1 MLLAHELI
9 GHAHDP
15 AIVLIHGITDS
26 RHAWH
31 PLLHSLAAHHL
42 VLAVD
47 LRGHGES
54 DSDVGYDPIS
64 YATDVV
70 ETASALGV
78 NDALVVGHS
87 LGGVVASAFAAIAPC
102 RAVINIDQSLRLSAF
117 KAALEQLEPMLKG
130 DDESFQQALELM
142 FTAMDGPLSASEQA
156 RLREHRRPDQAVVLA
171 TWAAVFESTEAELD
185 ATVEALAASNE
196 ALQSTNEEL
205 MSSNEELQ
213 SSNEELQSVNEE
225 LNTVNAEYQEKIDI
239 LNRLNADLDNM
250 AQAVA
255 AGPVFVDELLNL
267 TRFSPDA
274 THIFKL
280 RESDIGRPLD
290 DLAHTLLYPELI
302 ADLARTL
309 RDEARVEQ
317 EIPGINGL
325 HYFVRMLPYRVP
337 SSDKKGAVITFMD
350 VTALHEASRLPFVI
364 ATLSNN
370 KRPAWAEYRLALP
383 DNWVVAKATN
393 DPDKN
398 MVWPVAPGD
407 EYDGL

>member
-64 YATDVV
+64 YATDVM

-156 RLREHRRPDQAVVLA
+156 RLREHRRADQAVVLA

-185 ATVEALAASNE
+185 ATVEALAGGITVPYL
-196 ALQSTNEEL
+196 ALHGIDPGPDYGPW
-205 MSSNEELQ
+205 LQ
-213 SSNEELQSVNEE
+213 HLVPTA
-225 LNTVNAEYQEKIDI
+225 TVEVWPDMGHY
-239 LNRLNADLDNM
+239 LHL
-250 AQAVA
+250 
-255 AGPVFVDELLNL
+255 VDPA
-267 TRFSPDA
+267 RF
-274 THIFKL
+274 
-280 RESDIGRPLD
+280 
-290 DLAHTLLYPELI
+290 
-302 ADLARTL
+302 LARL
-309 RDEARVEQ
+309 AEFEAQV
-317 EIPGINGL
+317 
-325 HYFVRMLPYRVP
+325 
-337 SSDKKGAVITFMD
+337 GA
-350 VTALHEASRLPFVI
+350 
-364 ATLSNN
+364 
-370 KRPAWAEYRLALP
+370 
-383 DNWVVAKATN
+383 
-393 DPDKN
+393 
-398 MVWPVAPGD
+398 
-407 EYDGL
+407 

>member
-31 PLLHSLAAHHL
+31 PLLHSLAAHQL

-156 RLREHRRPDQAVVLA
+156 RLREHRRADQAVVLA

-185 ATVEALAASNE
+185 ATVEALAGGITVPYL
-196 ALQSTNEEL
+196 ALHGIDPGPDYGPW
-205 MSSNEELQ
+205 LQ
-213 SSNEELQSVNEE
+213 HLVPTA
-225 LNTVNAEYQEKIDI
+225 TVEVWPDMGHY
-239 LNRLNADLDNM
+239 LHL
-250 AQAVA
+250 
-255 AGPVFVDELLNL
+255 VDPA
-267 TRFSPDA
+267 RF
-274 THIFKL
+274 
-280 RESDIGRPLD
+280 
-290 DLAHTLLYPELI
+290 
-302 ADLARTL
+302 LARL
-309 RDEARVEQ
+309 AEFEAQV
-317 EIPGINGL
+317 
-325 HYFVRMLPYRVP
+325 
-337 SSDKKGAVITFMD
+337 GA
-350 VTALHEASRLPFVI
+350 
-364 ATLSNN
+364 
-370 KRPAWAEYRLALP
+370 
-383 DNWVVAKATN
+383 
-393 DPDKN
+393 
-398 MVWPVAPGD
+398 
-407 EYDGL
+407 

>member
-156 RLREHRRPDQAVVLA
+156 RLREHRRADQAVVLA

-185 ATVEALAASNE
+185 ATVEALAGGITVPYL
-196 ALQSTNEEL
+196 ALHGIDPGPDYGPW
-205 MSSNEELQ
+205 LQ
-213 SSNEELQSVNEE
+213 HLVPTA
-225 LNTVNAEYQEKIDI
+225 TVEVWPDMGHY
-239 LNRLNADLDNM
+239 LHL
-250 AQAVA
+250 
-255 AGPVFVDELLNL
+255 VDPA
-267 TRFSPDA
+267 RF
-274 THIFKL
+274 
-280 RESDIGRPLD
+280 
-290 DLAHTLLYPELI
+290 
-302 ADLARTL
+302 LARL
-309 RDEARVEQ
+309 AEFEAQV
-317 EIPGINGL
+317 
-325 HYFVRMLPYRVP
+325 
-337 SSDKKGAVITFMD
+337 GA
-350 VTALHEASRLPFVI
+350 
-364 ATLSNN
+364 
-370 KRPAWAEYRLALP
+370 
-383 DNWVVAKATN
+383 
-393 DPDKN
+393 
-398 MVWPVAPGD
+398 
-407 EYDGL
+407 

>member
-54 DSDVGYDPIS
+54 DSDLGYDPIS

-102 RAVINIDQSLRLSAF
+102 RAVVNIDQSLRLSAF

-156 RLREHRRPDQAVVLA
+156 RLREHRRADQAVVLA

-185 ATVEALAASNE
+185 ATVEALAGGITVPYL
-196 ALQSTNEEL
+196 ALHGIDPGPDYGPW
-205 MSSNEELQ
+205 LQ
-213 SSNEELQSVNEE
+213 HLVPTA
-225 LNTVNAEYQEKIDI
+225 TVEVWPDMGHY
-239 LNRLNADLDNM
+239 LHL
-250 AQAVA
+250 
-255 AGPVFVDELLNL
+255 VDPA
-267 TRFSPDA
+267 RF
-274 THIFKL
+274 
-280 RESDIGRPLD
+280 
-290 DLAHTLLYPELI
+290 
-302 ADLARTL
+302 LARL
-309 RDEARVEQ
+309 AEFEAQV
-317 EIPGINGL
+317 
-325 HYFVRMLPYRVP
+325 
-337 SSDKKGAVITFMD
+337 GA
-350 VTALHEASRLPFVI
+350 
-364 ATLSNN
+364 
-370 KRPAWAEYRLALP
+370 
-383 DNWVVAKATN
+383 
-393 DPDKN
+393 
-398 MVWPVAPGD
+398 
-407 EYDGL
+407 

>member
-87 LGGVVASAFAAIAPC
+87 LENVMASAFAAIAPC

-156 RLREHRRPDQAVVLA
+156 RLREHRRADQAVVLA

-185 ATVEALAASNE
+185 ATVEALAGGITVPYL
-196 ALQSTNEEL
+196 ALHGIDPGPDYGPW
-205 MSSNEELQ
+205 LQ
-213 SSNEELQSVNEE
+213 HLVPTA
-225 LNTVNAEYQEKIDI
+225 TVEVWPDMGHY
-239 LNRLNADLDNM
+239 LHL
-250 AQAVA
+250 
-255 AGPVFVDELLNL
+255 VDPA
-267 TRFSPDA
+267 RF
-274 THIFKL
+274 
-280 RESDIGRPLD
+280 
-290 DLAHTLLYPELI
+290 
-302 ADLARTL
+302 LARL
-309 RDEARVEQ
+309 AEFEAQV
-317 EIPGINGL
+317 
-325 HYFVRMLPYRVP
+325 
-337 SSDKKGAVITFMD
+337 GA
-350 VTALHEASRLPFVI
+350 
-364 ATLSNN
+364 
-370 KRPAWAEYRLALP
+370 
-383 DNWVVAKATN
+383 
-393 DPDKN
+393 
-398 MVWPVAPGD
+398 
-407 EYDGL
+407 

>member
-54 DSDVGYDPIS
+54 DSDLGYDPIS

-156 RLREHRRPDQAVVLA
+156 RLREHRRADQAVVLA

-185 ATVEALAASNE
+185 ATVEALAGGITVPYL
-196 ALQSTNEEL
+196 ALHGIDPGPDYGPW
-205 MSSNEELQ
+205 LQ
-213 SSNEELQSVNEE
+213 HLVPTA
-225 LNTVNAEYQEKIDI
+225 TVEVWPDMGHY
-239 LNRLNADLDNM
+239 LHL
-250 AQAVA
+250 
-255 AGPVFVDELLNL
+255 VDPA
-267 TRFSPDA
+267 RF
-274 THIFKL
+274 
-280 RESDIGRPLD
+280 
-290 DLAHTLLYPELI
+290 
-302 ADLARTL
+302 LARL
-309 RDEARVEQ
+309 AEFEAQV
-317 EIPGINGL
+317 
-325 HYFVRMLPYRVP
+325 
-337 SSDKKGAVITFMD
+337 GA
-350 VTALHEASRLPFVI
+350 
-364 ATLSNN
+364 
-370 KRPAWAEYRLALP
+370 
-383 DNWVVAKATN
+383 
-393 DPDKN
+393 
-398 MVWPVAPGD
+398 
-407 EYDGL
+407 

>member
-102 RAVINIDQSLRLSAF
+102 RAVVNIDQSLRLSAF

-130 DDESFQQALELM
+130 DDESFQQALEMM
-142 FTAMDGPLSASEQA
+142 FNAMDGPLSASEQA
-156 RLREHRRPDQAVVLA
+156 RLREHRRADQAVVLA

-185 ATVEALAASNE
+185 ATVEALAGGITVPYL
-196 ALQSTNEEL
+196 ALHGIDPGPDYGPW
-205 MSSNEELQ
+205 LQ
-213 SSNEELQSVNEE
+213 HLVPTA
-225 LNTVNAEYQEKIDI
+225 TVEVWPDMGHY
-239 LNRLNADLDNM
+239 LHL
-250 AQAVA
+250 
-255 AGPVFVDELLNL
+255 VDPA
-267 TRFSPDA
+267 RF
-274 THIFKL
+274 
-280 RESDIGRPLD
+280 
-290 DLAHTLLYPELI
+290 
-302 ADLARTL
+302 LARL
-309 RDEARVEQ
+309 AEFEAQV
-317 EIPGINGL
+317 
-325 HYFVRMLPYRVP
+325 
-337 SSDKKGAVITFMD
+337 GA
-350 VTALHEASRLPFVI
+350 
-364 ATLSNN
+364 
-370 KRPAWAEYRLALP
+370 
-383 DNWVVAKATN
+383 
-393 DPDKN
+393 
-398 MVWPVAPGD
+398 
-407 EYDGL
+407 

>member
-156 RLREHRRPDQAVVLA
+156 RLREHRRADQAVVLA
-171 TWAAVFESTEAELD
+171 TWASVFESTEAELD
-185 ATVEALAASNE
+185 ATVEALAGGITVPYL
-196 ALQSTNEEL
+196 ALHGIDPGPDYGPW
-205 MSSNEELQ
+205 LQ
-213 SSNEELQSVNEE
+213 HLVPTA
-225 LNTVNAEYQEKIDI
+225 TVEVWPDMGHY
-239 LNRLNADLDNM
+239 LHL
-250 AQAVA
+250 
-255 AGPVFVDELLNL
+255 VDPA
-267 TRFSPDA
+267 RF
-274 THIFKL
+274 
-280 RESDIGRPLD
+280 
-290 DLAHTLLYPELI
+290 
-302 ADLARTL
+302 LARL
-309 RDEARVEQ
+309 AEFEAQV
-317 EIPGINGL
+317 
-325 HYFVRMLPYRVP
+325 
-337 SSDKKGAVITFMD
+337 GA
-350 VTALHEASRLPFVI
+350 
-364 ATLSNN
+364 
-370 KRPAWAEYRLALP
+370 
-383 DNWVVAKATN
+383 
-393 DPDKN
+393 
-398 MVWPVAPGD
+398 
-407 EYDGL
+407 

>member
-142 FTAMDGPLSASEQA
+142 FTAMDGPLSASAQA
-156 RLREHRRPDQAVVLA
+156 RLREHRRADQAVVLA

-185 ATVEALAASNE
+185 ATVEALAGGITVPYL
-196 ALQSTNEEL
+196 ALHGIDPGPDYGPW
-205 MSSNEELQ
+205 LQ
-213 SSNEELQSVNEE
+213 HLVPTA
-225 LNTVNAEYQEKIDI
+225 TVEVWPDMGHY
-239 LNRLNADLDNM
+239 LHL
-250 AQAVA
+250 
-255 AGPVFVDELLNL
+255 VDPA
-267 TRFSPDA
+267 RF
-274 THIFKL
+274 
-280 RESDIGRPLD
+280 
-290 DLAHTLLYPELI
+290 
-302 ADLARTL
+302 LARL
-309 RDEARVEQ
+309 AEFEAQV
-317 EIPGINGL
+317 
-325 HYFVRMLPYRVP
+325 
-337 SSDKKGAVITFMD
+337 GA
-350 VTALHEASRLPFVI
+350 
-364 ATLSNN
+364 
-370 KRPAWAEYRLALP
+370 
-383 DNWVVAKATN
+383 
-393 DPDKN
+393 
-398 MVWPVAPGD
+398 
-407 EYDGL
+407 

>member
-102 RAVINIDQSLRLSAF
+102 RAVVNIDQSLRLSAF

-156 RLREHRRPDQAVVLA
+156 RLREHRRADQAVVLA

-185 ATVEALAASNE
+185 ATVEALAGGITVPYL
-196 ALQSTNEEL
+196 ALHGIDPGPDYGPW
-205 MSSNEELQ
+205 LQ
-213 SSNEELQSVNEE
+213 HLVPTA
-225 LNTVNAEYQEKIDI
+225 TVEVWPDMGHY
-239 LNRLNADLDNM
+239 LHL
-250 AQAVA
+250 
-255 AGPVFVDELLNL
+255 VDPA
-267 TRFSPDA
+267 RF
-274 THIFKL
+274 
-280 RESDIGRPLD
+280 
-290 DLAHTLLYPELI
+290 
-302 ADLARTL
+302 LARL
-309 RDEARVEQ
+309 AEFEAQV
-317 EIPGINGL
+317 
-325 HYFVRMLPYRVP
+325 
-337 SSDKKGAVITFMD
+337 GA
-350 VTALHEASRLPFVI
+350 
-364 ATLSNN
+364 
-370 KRPAWAEYRLALP
+370 
-383 DNWVVAKATN
+383 
-393 DPDKN
+393 
-398 MVWPVAPGD
+398 
-407 EYDGL
+407 

>member
-1 MLLAHELI
+1 MASPTA
-9 GHAHDP
+9 G
-15 AIVLIHGITDS
+15 T
-26 RHAWH
+26 RH

-156 RLREHRRPDQAVVLA
+156 RLREHRRADQAVVLA

-185 ATVEALAASNE
+185 ATVEALAGGITVPYL
-196 ALQSTNEEL
+196 ALHGIDPGPDYGPW
-205 MSSNEELQ
+205 LQ
-213 SSNEELQSVNEE
+213 HLVPTA
-225 LNTVNAEYQEKIDI
+225 TVEVWPDMGHY
-239 LNRLNADLDNM
+239 LHL
-250 AQAVA
+250 
-255 AGPVFVDELLNL
+255 VDPA
-267 TRFSPDA
+267 RF
-274 THIFKL
+274 
-280 RESDIGRPLD
+280 
-290 DLAHTLLYPELI
+290 
-302 ADLARTL
+302 LARL
-309 RDEARVEQ
+309 AEFEAQV
-317 EIPGINGL
+317 
-325 HYFVRMLPYRVP
+325 
-337 SSDKKGAVITFMD
+337 GA
-350 VTALHEASRLPFVI
+350 
-364 ATLSNN
+364 
-370 KRPAWAEYRLALP
+370 
-383 DNWVVAKATN
+383 
-393 DPDKN
+393 
-398 MVWPVAPGD
+398 
-407 EYDGL
+407 

>member
-130 DDESFQQALELM
+130 DDESFQQALEMM

-156 RLREHRRPDQAVVLA
+156 RLREHRRADQAVVLA

-185 ATVEALAASNE
+185 ATVEALAGGITVPYL
-196 ALQSTNEEL
+196 ALHGIDPGPDYGPW
-205 MSSNEELQ
+205 LQ
-213 SSNEELQSVNEE
+213 HLVPTA
-225 LNTVNAEYQEKIDI
+225 TVEVWPDMGHY
-239 LNRLNADLDNM
+239 LHL
-250 AQAVA
+250 
-255 AGPVFVDELLNL
+255 VDPA
-267 TRFSPDA
+267 RF
-274 THIFKL
+274 
-280 RESDIGRPLD
+280 
-290 DLAHTLLYPELI
+290 
-302 ADLARTL
+302 LARL
-309 RDEARVEQ
+309 AEFEAQV
-317 EIPGINGL
+317 
-325 HYFVRMLPYRVP
+325 
-337 SSDKKGAVITFMD
+337 GA
-350 VTALHEASRLPFVI
+350 
-364 ATLSNN
+364 
-370 KRPAWAEYRLALP
+370 
-383 DNWVVAKATN
+383 
-393 DPDKN
+393 
-398 MVWPVAPGD
+398 
-407 EYDGL
+407 

>member
-102 RAVINIDQSLRLSAF
+102 RAVVNIDQSLRLSAF

-156 RLREHRRPDQAVVLA
+156 LNPRGVMFLR
-171 TWAAVFESTEAELD
+171 
-185 ATVEALAASNE
+185 
-196 ALQSTNEEL
+196 
-205 MSSNEELQ
+205 
-213 SSNEELQSVNEE
+213 
-225 LNTVNAEYQEKIDI
+225 
-239 LNRLNADLDNM
+239 M
-250 AQAVA
+250 A
-255 AGPVFVDELLNL
+255 
-267 TRFSPDA
+267 RS
-274 THIFKL
+274 
-280 RESDIGRPLD
+280 
-290 DLAHTLLYPELI
+290 
-302 ADLARTL
+302 
-309 RDEARVEQ
+309 
-317 EIPGINGL
+317 
-325 HYFVRMLPYRVP
+325 
-337 SSDKKGAVITFMD
+337 
-350 VTALHEASRLPFVI
+350 
-364 ATLSNN
+364 
-370 KRPAWAEYRLALP
+370 AWR
-383 DNWVVAKATN
+383 
-393 DPDKN
+393 
-398 MVWPVAPGD
+398 
-407 EYDGL
+407 